1 MTDNINTFEDS
12 SQAPEGHDEAM
23 IAKGEQLEQA
33 GQPERPDWLP
43 EKFKSPEDMAQA
55 YSELEKKMS
64 SGESPK
70 EEATNETS
78 DNDVDTSP
86 AEVEQ
91 VLDNAGLDFEAFQ
104 TEYNEN
110 GSLSDDAYTALEE
123 AGFPKS
129 LVDSWI
135 AGQQALQTSTSEA
148 IYEVVGGQD
157 AYQEM
162 VQWAADTLP
171 PNEVEAFN
179 ASIDTGDP
187 DLIRFAVQGLSA
199 RYRSEA
205 GSSPKLVQGEATP
218 TSSGAFQSVAELK
231 VAMSDPRYHSD
242 PAYRQQ
248 VAAKLAKSD
257 IL

>member
-1 MTDNINTFEDS
+1 MTDNVNTYEES
-12 SQAPEGHDEAM
+12 AQAPEGHDEAM
-23 IAKGEQLEQA
+23 IAKGEQLEQV
-33 GQPERPDWLP
+33 GQPDRPEWLP

-64 SGESPK
+64 SGETPK
-70 EEATNETS
+70 EETTEQQS
-78 DNDVDTSP
+78 DNAEDTSP

-91 VLDNAGLDFEAFQ
+91 VLDNAGLDFSTFQ
-104 TEYNEN
+104 QEYSEN
-110 GSLSDDAYTALEE
+110 GNLSDDAYTALEE

-135 AGQQALQTSTSEA
+135 AGQEALQTSTSEA
-148 IYEVVGGQD
+148 IFEVVGGQES
-157 AYQEM
+157 YQQM
-162 VQWAADTLP
+162 VEWAAQSLP

-187 DLIRFAVQGLSA
+187 DLMRFAVQGLSA
-199 RYRSEA
+199 RYRSEV
-205 GSSPKLVQGEATP
+205 GNSPRLVQGESTP
-218 TSSGAFQSVAELK
+218 PSSGAFQSVAELK